1 MYYSEA
7 LARID
12 DKLRFAV
19 HYKIDGTLDQI
30 AWDDVAY
37 KAVHGVDQVHPSMVD
52 IEAMR
57 TIVKA
62 EKDALAYQRKR
73 ELEYPSINDV
83 TVAIAEYMS
92 GDEKMWKK
100 IKEQRNI
107 VKQKYPKG

>member
-30 AWDDVAY
+30 VWDDDAY
-37 KAVHGVDQVHPSMVD
+37 KTVHDVDQVHPSMVD

-62 EKDALAYQRKR
+62 EKDALAYQGKR
-73 ELEYPSINDV
+73 RDEYPPIEDQLDMLFWDSNIYFLIIV
-83 TVAIAEYMS
+83 SLI
-92 GDEKMWKK
+92 
-100 IKEQRNI
+100 IK
-107 VKQKYPKG
+107 

>member
-7 LARID
+7 LSRID

-30 AWDDVAY
+30 VWDDVAY
-37 KAVHGVDQVHPSMVD
+37 KAVHDVDQVHPSMVD

-62 EKDALAYQRKR
+62 EKDALAYQGKR
-73 ELEYPSINDV
+73 REEYPSIEEQLD
-83 TVAIAEYMS
+83 IIFW
-92 GDEKMWKK
+92 DKK
-100 IKEQRNI
+100 NGTTEWEDSIQVIKN
-107 VKQKYPKG
+107 KYP

>member
-7 LARID
+7 LSRID

-30 AWDDVAY
+30 VWDDVAY
-37 KAVHGVDQVHPSMVD
+37 KAVHDVDQVHPSMVD

-62 EKDALAYQRKR
+62 EKDALAYQGKR
-73 ELEYPSINDV
+73 REEYPSIEDQLDM
-83 TVAIAEYMS
+83 IFW
-92 GDEKMWKK
+92 DKK
-100 IKEQRNI
+100 NGTTEWEDSVQVIKN
-107 VKQKYPKG
+107 KYPK

>member
-37 KAVHGVDQVHPSMVD
+37 KAVHGENQVHPSVAD
-52 IEAMR
+52 IEAMH
-57 TIVKA
+57 TTVKA
-62 EKDALAYQRKR
+62 EMDALAYQGKR
-73 ELEYPSINDV
+73 RDEYPPIEDQLD
-83 TVAIAEYMS
+83 MLFW
-92 GDEKMWKK
+92 DKK
-100 IKEQRNI
+100 NGTTEWEDSVQVIKD
-107 VKQKYPKG
+107 KYPK

>member
-52 IEAMR
+52 IEAMH
-57 TIVKA
+57 TTVKA
-62 EKDALAYQRKR
+62 EKDALAYQRNRK
-73 ELEYPSINDV
+73 EEYPSIEDQLDM
-83 TVAIAEYMS
+83 IFW
-92 GDEKMWKK
+92 DKK
-100 IKEQRNI
+100 NGTTEWEDSVQVIKD
-107 VKQKYPKG
+107 KYPK

>member
-12 DKLRFAV
+12 DKLRFV
-19 HYKIDGTLDQI
+19 IHYKTDGTLDQI
-30 AWDDVAY
+30 VWDDDAY
-37 KAVHGVDQVHPSMVD
+37 KTVHGVDQVHPSMAD
-52 IEAMR
+52 IEVMCA
-57 TIVKA
+57 TVKA

>member
-62 EKDALAYQRKR
+62 EKDALAYQGKR
-73 ELEYPSINDV
+73 REEYPSLEDV
-83 TVAIAEYMS
+83 TVALAEKAE
-92 GDEKMWKK
+92 GDSTMWDEITAKRQAIK
-100 IKEQRNI
+100 I
-107 VKQKYPKG
+107 KYPKG

>member
-30 AWDDVAY
+30 VWDDVAY

-62 EKDALAYQRKR
+62 EKDALAYQGKR
-73 ELEYPSINDV
+73 REEYPSIEEQLD
-83 TVAIAEYMS
+83 IIFW
-92 GDEKMWKK
+92 DKK
-100 IKEQRNI
+100 NGTTEWEDSIQVIKN
-107 VKQKYPKG
+107 KYPK

>member
-7 LARID
+7 LSRID

-30 AWDDVAY
+30 VWDDVAY
-37 KAVHGVDQVHPSMVD
+37 KAVHDVDQVHPSMVD

-62 EKDALAYQRKR
+62 EKDALAYQGKR
-73 ELEYPSINDV
+73 REEYPSIEEQLD
-83 TVAIAEYMS
+83 IIFW
-92 GDEKMWKK
+92 DKK
-100 IKEQRNI
+100 NGTTEWEDSIQDIKD
-107 VKQKYPKG
+107 KYPK

>member
-30 AWDDVAY
+30 VWDDVAY
-37 KAVHGVDQVHPSMVD
+37 KAVHDVDQVHPSMVD

-62 EKDALAYQRKR
+62 EKDALAYQGKR
-73 ELEYPSINDV
+73 REEYPSIEDQFDM
-83 TVAIAEYMS
+83 IFW
-92 GDEKMWKK
+92 DKK
-100 IKEQRNI
+100 NGTTEWEDSIQVIKN
-107 VKQKYPKG
+107 KYPK